1 MVWFTWDMGQH
12 FSWGQL
18 SPLGKDRWDSRYTC
32 KMPVEAF
39 PRDSG
44 DHRATLFTFE
54 IVQVHG
60 CGAAEGGARGKEM
73 HSRRQRVG

>member
-1 MVWFTWDMGQH
+1 MGQH

-18 SPLGKDRWDSRYTC
+18 SRPGKDRWGSHYTC

-44 DHRATLFTFE
+44 DHSATLFTFE
-54 IVQVHG
+54 VVQACGHG
-60 CGAAEGGARGKEM
+60 AVEGGTGGKEM
-73 HSRRQRVG
+73 HGRR